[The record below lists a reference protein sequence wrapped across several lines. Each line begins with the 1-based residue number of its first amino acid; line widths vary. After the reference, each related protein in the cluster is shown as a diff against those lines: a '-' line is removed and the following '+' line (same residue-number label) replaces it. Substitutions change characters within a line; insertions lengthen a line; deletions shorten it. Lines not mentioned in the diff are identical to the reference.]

1 MIAVISDVHA
11 NLQALQAV
19 LADIRGRGCERI
31 WCLGD
36 TVGYAANP
44 AECVDLVFAHCE
56 VVLAGNHD
64 LAVVGDERASAE
76 RVPGMFDGGPGAGI
90 ALARTVLGTE
100 RIQRL
105 AALQPQALL
114 DNVELSHGSSR
125 DPIWEY
131 VRSAEVATEQLR
143 DQQRELAAVG
153 HTHMPLLWELAD
165 GAAEALGGTM
175 PDGTSIVLER
185 GTRRVFNPGSVGQP
199 RDRDPRAAWVLLDG
213 GTLSFHRT
221 AYDIAGARAAIVAAG
236 LPTETGE
243 RLELGW

>member
-1 MIAVISDVHA
+1 MIAVISDVHS

-19 LADIRGRGCERI
+19 LADVHQRGCKRI

-44 AECVDLVFAHCE
+44 AECVDLVFEHCE

-64 LAVVGDERASAE
+64 LAVVGDERASEHLA
-76 RVPGMFDGGPGAGI
+76 PGMYHGGPGAGI
-90 ALARTVLGTE
+90 ELAKNVLGDA
-100 RIQRL
+100 RL
-105 AALQPQALL
+105 QLLKQLDAQLEL
-114 DNVELSHGSSR
+114 DNIELSHGSSR
-125 DPIWEY
+125 NPIWEY
-131 VRSAEVATEQLR
+131 VRSADVATTQLT
-143 DQQRELAAVG
+143 DQHRELAAVG
-153 HTHMPLLWELAD
+153 HTHIPLLWELSPDAD
-165 GAAEALGGTM
+165 EAHGGTM
-175 PDGTSIVLER
+175 PDGSHIVLER

-199 RDRDPRAAWVLLDG
+199 RDRDPRAAWALLDG

-221 AYDIAGARAAIVAAG
+221 EYDIAQARAAITAAR